1 MDVVIRWV
9 KGHVEVY
16 TREGRFLCSADIEG
30 EALLELEEE
39 WAG

>member
-16 TREGRFLCSADIEG
+16 TREGRFLCSADSEG
-30 EALLELEEE
+30 EALRDLEEE